1 MENDIN
7 SIKHLIKGVI
17 SDELNLHAQ
26 TLTDSTNLRAIPSIE
41 SIKILRII
49 VRVEEH
55 YDIELE
61 DQVVFNV
68 ETINDIASAVHKL
81 LVKEDGD

>member
-1 MENDIN
+1 MESDIN
-7 SIKHLIKGVI
+7 SIKRVIKGVI
-17 SDELNLHAQ
+17 SDELKLDTQ

-68 ETINDIASAVHKL
+68 ETIDDIAGAVHKL
-81 LVKEDGD
+81 LVKVDGD